1 MEKLWREINNWEVNK
16 INYKDCRAAADCLR
30 TLGFEQDK
38 NQIRNE
44 FRVLSNLYDNFR
56 DLKVLSMG
64 MSGDYQIG
72 IEEGSTMI
80 RIGSKIFGERN
91 F

>member
-1 MEKLWREINNWEVNK
+1 M
-16 INYKDCRAAADCLR
+16 
-30 TLGFEQDK
+30 
-38 NQIRNE
+38 
-44 FRVLSNLYDNFR
+44 NLECFQTFTMILD

-91 F
+91 Y